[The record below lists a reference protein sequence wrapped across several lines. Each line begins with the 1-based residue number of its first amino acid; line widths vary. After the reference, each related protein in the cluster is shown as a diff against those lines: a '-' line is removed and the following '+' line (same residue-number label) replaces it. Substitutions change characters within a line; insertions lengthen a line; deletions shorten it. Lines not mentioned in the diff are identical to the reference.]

1 MLMMLM
7 MITNVIDRQWTV
19 VAGVSGLWSL
29 VSGLWSLVS
38 GLWWSVVVCAFALES
53 VRDAFSKA
61 GTV

>member
-1 MLMMLM
+1 MMLMMLM

-19 VAGVSGLWSL
+19 VAGVSGLWS
-29 VSGLWSLVS
+29 
-38 GLWWSVVVCAFALES
+38 VVVCAFALES

>member
-19 VAGVSGLWSL
+19 VAG